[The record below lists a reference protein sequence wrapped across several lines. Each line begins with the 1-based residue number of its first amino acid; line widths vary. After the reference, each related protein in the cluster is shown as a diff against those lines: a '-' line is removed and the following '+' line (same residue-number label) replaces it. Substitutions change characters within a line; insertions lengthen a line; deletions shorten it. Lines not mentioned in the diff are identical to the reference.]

1 MTLKKQS
8 IRKNMHIIANGE
20 TISKEELITMSELWS
35 EKQEKAFKKFL
46 KQGVF
51 RFKINNVTFQI
62 DLDSPLRD
70 SQGKKPGPVIK
81 IPGDTRFQMK
91 IKISNGELLD
101 RISILELKKL
111 RVEDSAK
118 LAVVEREFLELNP
131 KCVSLFTKND
141 SSLQMLYL
149 NLARINGMLWD
160 LENIVR
166 NKKIKDKEFI
176 KASRKIFE
184 LNEER
189 NNLKN
194 DINLVTGSDYL
205 DVKEYEL

>member
-1 MTLKKQS
+1 
-8 IRKNMHIIANGE
+8 
-20 TISKEELITMSELWS
+20 
-35 EKQEKAFKKFL
+35 
-46 KQGVF
+46 
-51 RFKINNVTFQI
+51 
-62 DLDSPLRD
+62 
-70 SQGKKPGPVIK
+70 
-81 IPGDTRFQMK
+81 MK

-111 RVEDSAK
+111 RIEDSAK

-149 NLARINGMLWD
+149 NLSRINGMLWD
-160 LENIVR
+160 LENLVR
-166 NKKIKDKEFI
+166 DKKIKDKEFI
-176 KASRKIFE
+176 KSSREIFE

-189 NNLKN
+189 NNIKN

>member
-1 MTLKKQS
+1 
-8 IRKNMHIIANGE
+8 
-20 TISKEELITMSELWS
+20 
-35 EKQEKAFKKFL
+35 
-46 KQGVF
+46 
-51 RFKINNVTFQI
+51 
-62 DLDSPLRD
+62 
-70 SQGKKPGPVIK
+70 
-81 IPGDTRFQMK
+81 MK

-118 LAVVEREFLELNP
+118 LAAVEREFLELNP

-176 KASRKIFE
+176 KASR
-184 LNEER
+184 
-189 NNLKN
+189 
-194 DINLVTGSDYL
+194 
-205 DVKEYEL
+205 

>member
-1 MTLKKQS
+1 
-8 IRKNMHIIANGE
+8 
-20 TISKEELITMSELWS
+20 
-35 EKQEKAFKKFL
+35 
-46 KQGVF
+46 
-51 RFKINNVTFQI
+51 
-62 DLDSPLRD
+62 
-70 SQGKKPGPVIK
+70 
-81 IPGDTRFQMK
+81 MK

-111 RVEDSAK
+111 RIEDSAK
-118 LAVVEREFLELNP
+118 LDVVEREFLELNP

-149 NLARINGMLWD
+149 NLSRINGMLWD
-160 LENIVR
+160 LENLVR
-166 NKKIKDKEFI
+166 DKKIKDKEFI
-176 KASRKIFE
+176 KSSRKIFE

-189 NNLKN
+189 NNIKN

>member
-1 MTLKKQS
+1 
-8 IRKNMHIIANGE
+8 
-20 TISKEELITMSELWS
+20 
-35 EKQEKAFKKFL
+35 
-46 KQGVF
+46 
-51 RFKINNVTFQI
+51 
-62 DLDSPLRD
+62 
-70 SQGKKPGPVIK
+70 
-81 IPGDTRFQMK
+81 MK

-111 RVEDSAK
+111 RIEDSAK

-149 NLARINGMLWD
+149 NLSRINGMLWD
-160 LENIVR
+160 LENLVR
-166 NKKIKDKEFI
+166 DKKIKDKEFI
-176 KASRKIFE
+176 KSSRKIFE

-189 NNLKN
+189 NNIKN

-205 DVKEYEL
+205 NVKEYEL